1 MLVKI
6 TINEL
11 YKILAKPRSYIG
23 FLAITTIIVL
33 IEFALYVDGKN
44 YIGFIFQALEQT
56 VEIQGEILNGSLV
69 CFIILQ
75 TLIIQMPL
83 LVALVTGDLISG
95 EMASGTIRLL
105 ATRPVSRQ
113 QILWGK
119 ILAGGIYVFALLF
132 WLGLL
137 ALGGGL
143 LLFGSGDLTVLKTD
157 ELVILREEDV
167 IWRFISAFGIAF
179 ISLFLVASFSLM
191 LSCFTDNSIGPIIMA
206 MSVIVLFTI
215 IGTME
220 VPIFDKIKPFL
231 FTTHMVIWR
240 NFFDNPVS
248 QTMVIQSVSV
258 LLGHIALFLG
268 IAHYKFTKTDIQN

>member
-1 MLVKI
+1 M
-6 TINEL
+6 
-11 YKILAKPRSYIG
+11 
-23 FLAITTIIVL
+23 
-33 IEFALYVDGKN
+33 
-44 YIGFIFQALEQT
+44 
-56 VEIQGEILNGSLV
+56 
-69 CFIILQ
+69 Q

-105 ATRPVSRQ
+105 ATRPVSRGE
-113 QILWGK
+113 ILWSK

-143 LLFGSGDLTVLKTD
+143 LFFGTGDLTVLKTD
-157 ELVILREEDV
+157 ELVILRESDV
-167 IWRFISAFGIAF
+167 IWRFISAFGVAF
-179 ISLFLVASFSLM
+179 VSLLLVASFSLM

-220 VPIFDKIKPFL
+220 VPLFDKIKPFL

-240 NFFDNPVS
+240 NLFDNPVPKE
-248 QTMVIQSVSV
+248 MVVQSIAV
-258 LLGHIALFLG
+258 LMGHIGLFLG
-268 IAHYKFTKTDIQN
+268 IAHYKFTRTDIQN